1 MILLSM
7 SPRGMISSC
16 LRTLALVA
24 MVGLGSLGGLRQAAA
39 AAIAPDAGWVDGA
52 ILSVNDVVAFNFTTT
67 GASYFSLTDCC
78 LPGDIW
84 TIFGDISGTST
95 LGLSPVAVPLGIGQF
110 FADFDTSWLD
120 AGLTHFQTLLS
131 AGTYAFSIT
140 GNGVG
145 GLPADFGVRV
155 DTAAVPVPAGS
166 LMLLAAL
173 AGLGVLTR
181 RRKSSA
187 LA

>member
-39 AAIAPDAGWVDGA
+39 AAIAPDAGWVNGT
-52 ILSVNDVVAFNFTTT
+52 IFSVNDVLSFNFTTT
-67 GASYFSLTDCC
+67 SASYFSLTDCC
-78 LPGDIW
+78 IVSDIW
-84 TIFGDISGTST
+84 TISGDISGTSS
-95 LGLSPVAVPLGIGQF
+95 LGVSPVAVPLGIGEF
-110 FADFDTSWLD
+110 FGIFDPNWLD
-120 AGLTHFQTLLS
+120 AGFTHFQTLLS
-131 AGTYAFSIT
+131 AGTYLFSVS
-140 GNGVG
+140 GNGFG
-145 GLPADFGVRV
+145 GLPASFGVRV

-173 AGLGVLTR
+173 AGLGALTR
-181 RRKSSA
+181 RRKSGT